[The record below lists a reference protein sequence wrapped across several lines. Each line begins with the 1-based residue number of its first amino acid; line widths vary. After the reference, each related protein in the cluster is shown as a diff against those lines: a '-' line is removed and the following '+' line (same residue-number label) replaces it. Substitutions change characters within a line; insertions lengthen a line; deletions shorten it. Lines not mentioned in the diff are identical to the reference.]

1 MSSTVW
7 WEGAE
12 KTRVLIA
19 PGSLFNYTFCS
30 ETDLQIRCCNGVW
43 MSMKNV
49 GQCLYINDWRS

>member
-43 MSMKNV
+43 MSM
-49 GQCLYINDWRS
+49 